1 MFYGKVNTDLSIDA
15 NKEEADEDSATPG
28 FSETDFRN
36 CSSTTSACS
45 ISYKEQHTVQMAFLP
60 ILSMFATVTA
70 LKFIPAKW
78 LKIINVR
85 TE

>member
-1 MFYGKVNTDLSIDA
+1 MPTKKKQMKIQQRQDFQRPTFATVLRQQVLVQLATKNNTL
-15 NKEEADEDSATPG
+15 
-28 FSETDFRN
+28 
-36 CSSTTSACS
+36 
-45 ISYKEQHTVQMAFLP
+45 VQMAFLP